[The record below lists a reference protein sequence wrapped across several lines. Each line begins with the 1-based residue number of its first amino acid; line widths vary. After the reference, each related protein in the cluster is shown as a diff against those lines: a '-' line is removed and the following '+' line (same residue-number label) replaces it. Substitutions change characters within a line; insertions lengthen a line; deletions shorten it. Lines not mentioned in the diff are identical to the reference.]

1 MDFFITV
8 ITADKFLRQTQNR
21 RRRSKNPQTGSFAFQ
36 LQQIFRFAL
45 KNLLQPRTGGQGSFA
60 AGLGFGF
67 SFLG

>member
-36 LQQIFRFAL
+36 LRQIFRFAV
-45 KNLLQPRTGGQGSFA
+45 KNLLQPRTGG
-60 AGLGFGF
+60 
-67 SFLG
+67 